1 MVCLCF
7 KWPFQ
12 PKCCLNSKLQLVAS
26 WLSKLSRKLE
36 SFSLW
41 ILDLNVRV
49 KVGRLKI
56 SKIKSMYLQSQMH
69 GSFSNEPRQSG
80 IPGAAL
86 WWSWISW
93 RQTQSH
99 CQTSGQYFSL
109 HFMISNVNVLIPPS
123 WWHCTRPPSG
133 PQCGDHAAA
142 TTALHKLFAHS
153 TNNMWGH
160 PGGCADWKQLKTFL

>member
-1 MVCLCF
+1 
-7 KWPFQ
+7 
-12 PKCCLNSKLQLVAS
+12 
-26 WLSKLSRKLE
+26 
-36 SFSLW
+36 
-41 ILDLNVRV
+41 
-49 KVGRLKI
+49 
-56 SKIKSMYLQSQMH
+56 MYLQSQMH

-109 HFMISNVNVLIPPS
+109 HFMISNVNVNVLIPPS

-160 PGGCADWKQLKTFL
+160 PGECADWKLLKTFYNRFVRKFAWMHLENKNLLIFFLQNELLSINQEYKKMLKM